1 MDQAEQ
7 LRNIIKQ
14 QNMQQNMPQTAQK
27 TPKYMAR
34 VITVTSGKG
43 GVGKSNVSVNLAI
56 QLGKMGKK
64 VIILD
69 ADFGLANVEVMLGIR
84 PKYNLA
90 DLMFGGKSV
99 RDIISPGPENIG
111 FISGG
116 SGMRELTNLDKGQIQ
131 KIVNMMYELDSLA
144 DVIIIDTGA
153 GISDSVIDLILASSE
168 ILLVATPEPTSITD
182 AYALLK
188 TLCRNPDFDIATANV
203 KMIANRTQNYQEGRE
218 LYVKLNSVVDRFLN
232 MKMDYLGAIP
242 FDQNLTRAVMKQ
254 QPVSLAFPKATSSK
268 AIMEIALSLEN
279 SSQLGTKNENK
290 GISGLFSRMFKNHSH

>member
-14 QNMQQNMPQTAQK
+14 QNIEQNVPQMPQITS
-27 TPKYMAR
+27 KYMAR

-56 QLGKMGKK
+56 QLGKLGKK

-84 PKYNLA
+84 PQYNLA
-90 DLMFGGKSV
+90 DLMFRGKSV
-99 RDIISPGPENIG
+99 KDIISPGPENIG

-116 SGMRELTNLDKGQIQ
+116 SGMRELTNLDKAQIQ
-131 KIVNMMYELDSLA
+131 KIVSMMSELDSLA

-188 TLCRNPDFDIATANV
+188 TLCRNPDFDITTANV

-232 MKMDYLGAIP
+232 MKMDYIGAIP

-279 SSQLGTKNENK
+279 NSQIESKKYNK
-290 GISGLFSRMFKNHSH
+290 GISGLFSKMFKNHSN